1 MTLGDERRGENESFF
16 RELNERLEL
25 VAVAREPGNGGDRSF
40 EIVCECAVEECT
52 LRLRVPL
59 ADYETV
65 RADPRQFIVAHGHA
79 DTHVERIMRSL
90 RAYDVVEKLGEA
102 GELAENRDPRGDE

>member
-1 MTLGDERRGENESFF
+1 MTLDDQRRGENESFF
-16 RELNERLEL
+16 REVNERLEL
-25 VAVAREPGNGGDRSF
+25 VAVTQESGNEGDRSF

-59 ADYETV
+59 VEYEFV

-79 DTHVERIMRSL
+79 DIHVERIMRSL
-90 RAYDVVEKLGEA
+90 PAYDVVEKLGEA